1 MLITTVCLF
10 SICITL
16 TLIFY
21 HWHTLSLYSCS
32 SYRYRFI
39 SYRLSG
45 IIFYKSPLYRYFTT
59 FLALLC
65 SQTPYSRASRK
76 GLPWN
81 PVQKNWVLGL
91 RYLVYTSL
99 EVLGSSATSSCITE
113 LMLFF
118 KAENL
123 VPQVSLRLTLII
135 GTIFKI

>member
-1 MLITTVCLF
+1 MCLKDSRNKRKTEQSGVLMLITTVCLF

-21 HWHTLSLYSCS
+21 HWHTLSLYPLPTIWHHIFHKIL
-32 SYRYRFI
+32 YTAI
-39 SYRLSG
+39 SLHSLHYYARKRPILG
-45 IIFYKSPLYRYFTT
+45 LI
-59 FLALLC
+59 
-65 SQTPYSRASRK
+65 RK

-99 EVLGSSATSSCITE
+99 EVLGSSATSSCITV
-113 LMLFF
+113 LKFFF

-123 VPQVSLRLTLII
+123 VPQVSS
-135 GTIFKI
+135 G